1 MGVPVRSLAEV
12 GALEVEV
19 VSAGEVEVELAAGS
33 SSLKLLLLLEEKLLV
48 AAFSSLPDCNPAEML

>member
-19 VSAGEVEVELAAGS
+19 VSAGEVEVELAAGR
-33 SSLKLLLLLEEKLLV
+33 SSLKLLLLEEKLLV
-48 AAFSSLPDCNPAEML
+48 AAFSSPRGCNPAERL

>member
-48 AAFSSLPDCNPAEML
+48 AAFSSPRDCNPAEML